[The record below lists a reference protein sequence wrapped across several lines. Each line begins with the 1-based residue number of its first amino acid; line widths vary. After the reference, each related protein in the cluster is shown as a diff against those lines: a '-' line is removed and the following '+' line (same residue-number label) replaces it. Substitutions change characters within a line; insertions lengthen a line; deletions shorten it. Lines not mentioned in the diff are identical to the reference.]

1 MLPFPSPGDLPNS
14 GIEPGL
20 PALQA
25 DSLPCEPLGKPH
37 FRWAYANHRS
47 LQIAALPSARGEGAR
62 EKSLIIRLKNL
73 DPNSPAD
80 EEYLII
86 L

>member
-1 MLPFPSPGDLPNS
+1 MPFLSPEYFPNLEV
-14 GIEPGL
+14 EPRL
-20 PALQA
+20 PALQT
-25 DSLPCEPLGKPH
+25 DSLPCEPPGKPH

-80 EEYLII
+80 GEYLII

>member
-1 MLPFPSPGDLPNS
+1 MPFLSPEDFPNLEV
-14 GIEPGL
+14 EPRL